1 MHKHSVVN
9 RLVMNLTNNPFL
21 QTHFTAFLLA
31 QTIAEKRAIE
41 QQFWAEMNALPPDDN
56 KEMRQILQIALLKLP
71 QFTADLNQC
80 IADFKPEQRQKLA
93 A

>member
-1 MHKHSVVN
+1 MHKHLVVN
-9 RLVMNLTNNPFL
+9 RLVMQLTNNTFL

-31 QTIAEKRAIE
+31 QTLIEKRQIE

-56 KEMRQILQIALLKLP
+56 KEMRQILQAALLKLP

>member
-1 MHKHSVVN
+1 MHKHLVVN
-9 RLVMNLTNNPFL
+9 RLVIQLTNSPFL

-31 QTIAEKRAIE
+31 QTLVEKRQIE
-41 QQFWAEMNALPPDDN
+41 QQFWADMNALPPDDN
-56 KEMRQILQIALLKLP
+56 KEMRQKIQAALLKLP